1 MQAGGGAQPKF
12 QKQGK
17 GKSPGKNGKA
27 KAKNA
32 HSVVF
37 KTVPSAKGIVSR
49 LEEASTSN
57 SVTSEPSV
65 SLSLGVQRVN
75 SVLSGNRQS
84 KASLHTRNVFSCD
97 SIHNTGDSTL
107 DQCQTD
113 TDPSGR
119 LCIMADI
126 HVRARTTSRTH
137 YIRMKADPG
146 TDANL
151 MPLHHFRVIFPYL
164 CDKNGKPKEGVLE
177 KAESSFESYSSDNV
191 SVIGQTKI
199 YAKNKQTQQFMMT
212 RIYVIARER
221 GPILLGNAACQW
233 LGLIAVLV
241 ENKAPVVGRFVAAVT
256 REKTECGEV
265 EAYPLPKTGDGAE
278 MTKPTSKTRLAT
290 EAPKKKRKQTK
301 KANSVANASEPLDV
315 TLESTP
321 SESQPSAPERTEPD
335 GSQEQ
340 NTVLS
345 GSIPH
350 AEPGPKMKGIRKK
363 RVKDGPIRKAD
374 STEIPR
380 RKYYRP
386 AADAKT
392 YRMNGQGQLQCQQDP
407 KDLTR
412 VGSVKE
418 LPLCR
423 EKPIFHEPV
432 GALIKDKEQLTA
444 MYPNS
449 FDRIGSL
456 KGEYTIKIDPSVAP
470 VQQARCKVP
479 IESKEA
485 ISAALESMIAGDILE
500 PQIEPTPW
508 VNNATYP
515 VKPMGEVRPCLDC
528 IPLNKAI
535 IRENHTPPMVEEIAH
550 ELAGARYFTKG
561 DAYKAFLHV
570 HLSKKSRELTGFGT
584 NTHGRLRYKRMP
596 FGMKMSQDVFQ
607 IEMDRI
613 LEQCP
618 GVIGIHDDVI
628 IYGYTW
634 EDHDSNLINFL
645 NVCQMEGLCL
655 SSKKLELRCD
665 KVSFFGAIYSR
676 EGIHPDPKKIQGIE
690 EMTAPETKQQ
700 LQSFLGM
707 VTYMGNFI
715 PHLSHHTEPLRQL
728 LKKDVMFYWDDQL
741 TRSFQEI
748 THLLKKQ
755 TSKPL
760 GYYDRRKEVIVQA
773 DASLRGLGACLIQDG
788 KPIAFASKS
797 LTGAE
802 SRYANIERELLA
814 VVFACI
820 WFNTYLQGHRFT
832 VKSDH
837 KPLEMIH
844 LKSMHNAP
852 PRLQRML
859 LQLQKYDM
867 KIEYK
872 PGSEMLLADAL
883 SRCPAR
889 YSQEIK
895 LDLRVDYIAFTS
907 AWIETLKET
916 TCEDPVLSTV
926 YQLVQHGWPKERRRV
941 PNVAKYYWDFRDE
954 LSTDEGLLLK
964 GLSLIIPAALRENYL
979 QRLHEGHLS
988 ASKTI
993 TNARQHMFWPGIEA
1007 DIKDYTRRCQV
1018 CIKRSRPAREPLQP
1032 HEIPDGPWQ
1041 KLGMDFFDLKGKCYI
1056 LICDYFSKFPF
1067 MFSCK
1072 TSWGSLKDCLI
1083 DLFSNEGFPKEI
1095 ILDNSSPFNSQ
1106 EFADYLS
1113 SHGVKHTTSSPH
1125 YPQSNGFIERHIQ
1138 TVKNLLYKVMD
1149 AGTRSFQEVL
1159 SELRATKIGN
1169 DLPSPAEIL
1178 HGRSLI
1184 TGEPVTV
1191 DHAKVKAVLV
1201 GRQIKDSQQ
1210 YNKSHRVKSQRT
1222 LVLGERCWGTGTNNE
1237 WLDCYITGID
1247 KENRCYWVVFE
1258 DTGRCLGRTRSHLR
1272 PHGPDFPHISER
1284 FLQQNAASSENS
1296 VLSAGEG
1303 ENEANNQETSVP
1315 SGPPINSEQDTAVGF
1330 VSDAPSERAFTFND
1344 NPVAGT
1350 RYIPL
1355 RL

>member
-1 MQAGGGAQPKF
+1 MQAGGGTQPKF

-27 KAKNA
+27 KAKHA

-37 KTVPSAKGIVSR
+37 KTVPSAKGIVSG
-49 LEEASTSN
+49 LEEGASASN
-57 SVTSEPSV
+57 SVTLEPSV
-65 SLSLGVQRVN
+65 PLSLGVQRVN
-75 SVLSGNRQS
+75 SVLSAGNRKS
-84 KASLHTRNVFSCD
+84 KASLHTCNVFSCD
-97 SIHNTGDSTL
+97 SIHNTGDGTL

-119 LCIMADI
+119 PCILADI

-137 YIRMKADPG
+137 YFRVKVDPG
-146 TDANL
+146 ADANL
-151 MPLHHFRVIFPYL
+151 MPLHHFRQIFPYL

-177 KAESSFESYSSDNV
+177 KAESGFESYSSDNV

-199 YAKNKQTQQFMMT
+199 YAKNKQTQQFMIT
-212 RIYVIARER
+212 RIFMIARER

-233 LGLIAVLV
+233 LGLITVLI
-241 ENKAPVVGRFVAAVT
+241 ENKAPVVGRFVASVT
-256 REKTECGEV
+256 REETEGREV

-278 MTKPTSKTRLAT
+278 VTKSTPQPQIAIA
-290 EAPKKKRKQTK
+290 APKKKRKRTK
-301 KANSVANASEPLDV
+301 KAKPVANISVPLDI

-321 SESQPSAPERTEPD
+321 SEYQPSAPERTERD
-335 GSQEQ
+335 SSQGQ
-340 NTVLS
+340 NMVLS
-345 GSIPH
+345 GSVPQ
-350 AEPGPKMKGIRKK
+350 AELSPKMKGIGKK
-363 RVKDGPIRKAD
+363 SVKDGPIRKAD

-407 KDLTR
+407 QDVTR

-418 LPLCR
+418 LLLCR
-423 EKPIFHEPV
+423 EEPIFHEPV
-432 GALIKDKEQLTA
+432 GALINDKEQLTA

-456 KGEYTIKIDPSVAP
+456 KGEYTIKIDPSIAP
-470 VQQARCKVP
+470 VQQARRKVP

-485 ISAALESMIAGDILE
+485 ICAALDSMIAGDILE

-508 VNNATYP
+508 INSATYP
-515 VKPMGEVRPCLDC
+515 VKPTGEVRPCLDC
-528 IPLNKAI
+528 VPLNKAI
-535 IRENHTPPMVEEIAH
+535 IRENHTPPTVEEIAH
-550 ELAGARYFTKG
+550 ELAEARYFTKG

-570 HLSKKSRELTGFGT
+570 HLSKKSRELTIFRT

-607 IEMDRI
+607 IQMDRI

-618 GVIGIHDDVI
+618 GMIGIHDDVI
-628 IYGYTW
+628 IYRYTR
-634 EDHDSNLINFL
+634 EDHDTNLINFL

-665 KVSFFGAIYSR
+665 RVSFFGAIYSR
-676 EGIHPDPKKIQGIE
+676 EGVEPDPKKIQGIE

-748 THLLKKQ
+748 KHLLKKA

-760 GYYDRRKEVIVQA
+760 GYYDQRKAVIVQA

-802 SRYANIERELLA
+802 SRYANIKRELLA
-814 VVFACI
+814 VIFACI
-820 WFNTYLQGHRFT
+820 RFNTYLQGCRFT
-832 VKSDH
+832 VQSDH

-867 KIEYK
+867 KIKYK

-889 YSQEIK
+889 YSQEIN
-895 LDLRVDYIAFTS
+895 LDLRMDYIAFTS
-907 AWIETLKET
+907 AWIETLRET
-916 TCEDPVLSTV
+916 TCEEPVLSTV

-964 GLSLIIPAALRENYL
+964 GPSLIIPAALRESYL

-993 TNARQHMFWPGIEA
+993 LNAR
-1007 DIKDYTRRCQV
+1007 
-1018 CIKRSRPAREPLQP
+1018 
-1032 HEIPDGPWQ
+1032 
-1041 KLGMDFFDLKGKCYI
+1041 
-1056 LICDYFSKFPF
+1056 
-1067 MFSCK
+1067 
-1072 TSWGSLKDCLI
+1072 
-1083 DLFSNEGFPKEI
+1083 
-1095 ILDNSSPFNSQ
+1095 
-1106 EFADYLS
+1106 
-1113 SHGVKHTTSSPH
+1113 
-1125 YPQSNGFIERHIQ
+1125 
-1138 TVKNLLYKVMD
+1138 
-1149 AGTRSFQEVL
+1149 
-1159 SELRATKIGN
+1159 
-1169 DLPSPAEIL
+1169 
-1178 HGRSLI
+1178 
-1184 TGEPVTV
+1184 
-1191 DHAKVKAVLV
+1191 
-1201 GRQIKDSQQ
+1201 
-1210 YNKSHRVKSQRT
+1210 
-1222 LVLGERCWGTGTNNE
+1222 
-1237 WLDCYITGID
+1237 
-1247 KENRCYWVVFE
+1247 
-1258 DTGRCLGRTRSHLR
+1258 
-1272 PHGPDFPHISER
+1272 
-1284 FLQQNAASSENS
+1284 
-1296 VLSAGEG
+1296 
-1303 ENEANNQETSVP
+1303 
-1315 SGPPINSEQDTAVGF
+1315 
-1330 VSDAPSERAFTFND
+1330 
-1344 NPVAGT
+1344 
-1350 RYIPL
+1350 
-1355 RL
+1355 